1 MFATLYKPDQVGT
14 RQTHSPQHRGN
25 NAGEEG
31 RRHSLVGEQGS
42 KPEHLRRH
50 SLGPLVVT
58 HRPTEGDHLPTIL
71 ESPGFKPYQE
81 LHISESPSRPLKDLE
96 SALQA
101 LEKERKPMKD
111 FDSALESY
119 RGGVAGKSYAGS
131 FDFRSCNSGNDWGNT
146 QRPSSVIG
154 VEEKYRKEKY
164 FEKADSFNKFGRFD
178 NLDNP
183 KNIGTG
189 KYFDNLVA
197 MIEGSMRGL
206 DL

>member
-1 MFATLYKPDQVGT
+1 M
-14 RQTHSPQHRGN
+14 
-25 NAGEEG
+25 
-31 RRHSLVGEQGS
+31 
-42 KPEHLRRH
+42 
-50 SLGPLVVT
+50 VT

-154 VEEKYRKEKY
+154 VEEKYKKEKY
-164 FEKADSFNKFGRFD
+164 FEKADSFNKFDRFD
-178 NLDNP
+178 KLDNP